1 LTKPSRCVKI
11 TLREKI
17 SGRAA
22 ERGNI
27 MAENKNIENELE
39 ITEGESLFITLTDEE
54 TGEEFDFEVIGEAE
68 LDGNVYRAIMPV
80 NSTAAEDGIVEYM
93 LVKILDDDTLTTVD
107 DDAEFDKVANY
118 FDDLFDSEEDYDA

>member
-1 LTKPSRCVKI
+1 
-11 TLREKI
+11 
-17 SGRAA
+17 
-22 ERGNI
+22 
-27 MAENKNIENELE
+27 MAENKNIENELD

-80 NSTAAEDGIVEYM
+80 NSATAEDGIVEYM

>member
-1 LTKPSRCVKI
+1 MRYDKI
-11 TLREKI
+11 TLRKKI
-17 SGRAA
+17 SGMSA